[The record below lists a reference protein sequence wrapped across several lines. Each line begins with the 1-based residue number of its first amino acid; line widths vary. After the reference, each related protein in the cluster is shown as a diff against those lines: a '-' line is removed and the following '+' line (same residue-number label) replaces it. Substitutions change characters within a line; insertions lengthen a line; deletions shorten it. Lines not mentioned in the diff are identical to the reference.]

1 MLDVLR
7 KKKQSFVINGL
18 LLVIIGVFVFWG
30 IGTGIADRVE
40 VVATVNGENISRTEL
55 DRASEILSRNFR
67 EMSPNAAFPPE
78 LLRSQALDQII
89 NATLFRQEAK
99 KLGLQAT
106 DGEIRDAIARIPVF
120 QVDGRFSKEQYLRTL
135 QANRRSPGEFE
146 EAQREQVL
154 NTKLQDLITAGAHV
168 SSAEVRERYR
178 HDNERVNLRYV
189 KVTADHLVAG
199 VTVTDADLETYYNA
213 NKETFREP
221 ERARIEYV
229 LFATKA
235 MAAAINP
242 SDEDIQA
249 RYDANP
255 DDYRKPE
262 EVHARHI
269 LFKMPPDGTPEQ
281 KDAVRAQATDVLKQ
295 LEAGGDFAALAQ
307 KHSQDGTASSGGDL
321 GWFGRARMVP
331 QFEQAAFALEPGS
344 LSNIVETQF
353 GFHVIKV
360 EEKRPESVES
370 VTEARPKIITAIQN
384 ERGREAAFAAA
395 EAAHDR
401 LMDGTDFKALA
412 AEKNLTIQT
421 PPPFAATDS
430 IMGLADDREM
440 VKQVYET
447 GVGEVGDIATVDPG
461 YALFRVVERIDSA
474 VPELA
479 AIRSKVENTFRGERA
494 KVLAKEKAE
503 AVLKRLQDT
512 KDLDALAT
520 AEALKVEETG
530 PVGRRGAYVPGLGN
544 VSALKADAF
553 ALTPEAPIG
562 PAVYAAENDS
572 VIVVLKERMPA
583 DEAAFAG
590 QEKQLGVQTRRQM
603 EATVMQQFVNHLKAS
618 ATIDIDPSY
627 GGSVGG

>member
-1 MLDVLR
+1 MLDVIR
-7 KKKQSFVINGL
+7 KKKQSVVIWIV

-40 VVATVNGENISRTEL
+40 VVATVNGETISRTEL
-55 DRASEILSRNFR
+55 DRVSENLARSFR

-78 LLRSQALDQII
+78 LLRSKALDQLIT
-89 NATLFRQEAK
+89 ATLFRQEAK

-106 DGEIRDAIARIPVF
+106 DLELRESIARIPVF

-154 NTKLQDLITAGAHV
+154 STKLQDLITAGAHV
-168 SSAEVRERYR
+168 SSEEVLERYR

-189 KVTADHLVAG
+189 KVAADSFAPSI
-199 VTVTDADLETYYNA
+199 TPTDAEVEAYYNA

-235 MAAAINP
+235 LAAQITP

-269 LFKMPPDGTPEQ
+269 LFKIPPNSTPEQ
-281 KDAVRAQATDVLKQ
+281 KDAARAQAADILKQ
-295 LEAGGDFAALAQ
+295 LQAGGDFAALAQ
-307 KHSQDGTASSGGDL
+307 QHSQDGTASSGGDL
-321 GWFGRARMVP
+321 GWFGRGRMVP
-331 QFEQAAFALEPGS
+331 QFEQAAFALAPGS

-353 GFHVIKV
+353 GFHIIKV
-360 EEKRPESVES
+360 EEKRPEGVES
-370 VTEARPKIITAIQN
+370 VAEARPKIIDAIRN
-384 ERGREAAFAAA
+384 ERGREAALQAA

-401 LMDGTDFKALA
+401 LMEGTSLQTVAVEGK
-412 AEKNLTIQT
+412 LTIQT
-421 PPPFAATDS
+421 PIPFAATES

-447 GVGEVGDIATVDPG
+447 AVGEVGDIATVDPG
-461 YALFRVVERIDSA
+461 YVVFRVVERIDSA

-479 AIRSKVENTFRGERA
+479 AIRPKVEGAVRSERA
-494 KVLAKEKAE
+494 RAQAKEKAE
-503 AVLKRLQDT
+503 ALLKRLQES
-512 KDLDALAT
+512 KDLDALAA
-520 AEALKVEETG
+520 AESLKIEETG

-544 VSALKADAF
+544 VTALKNDAF
-553 ALTPEAPIG
+553 VLTAESPIA
-562 PAVYAAENDS
+562 PAVYDAESDS
-572 VIVVLKERMPA
+572 VVVVLKERMPA
-583 DEAAFAG
+583 DDAAFAG
-590 QEKQLGVQTRRQM
+590 QEKQLGTQTRRQV
-603 EATVMQQFVNHLKAS
+603 ESTVMQQFVNHLKAS

-627 GGSVGG
+627 GGTVVG